1 MALSLTVHR
10 GTQQIGGS
18 CIEIAGPLG
27 ERLILD
33 AGRPL
38 DASRE
43 IKGLLPATLDV
54 ESPATALISH
64 PHMDHWGLIG
74 ELPVEWPIW
83 TGEKSAE
90 MIRLTGELFD
100 EPVGRTLLPW
110 PADGSSFE
118 IGQFTVTPYLTDHS
132 AFDAYMLLIE
142 GYGRRILYTGDFRAH
157 GRKAKLVE
165 DMIAAPPHNI
175 DILLMEGTN
184 LRTDK
189 PTITERQ
196 LEDRLVSLADEVE
209 GHVFVEWSAQNLDR
223 TTTLYR
229 AARRAGRK
237 LIVDLYTADVLLRI
251 APGSGVPR
259 PDPLVFSTLLVMITG
274 RLARLYER
282 RGRGDLVS
290 KIIASGRATSRAKAA
305 ENGRAIIMTRK
316 SLLREFESNDLLP
329 ITARDAYVHSNWR
342 GYLDESDKESGWVK
356 AGLVGARRE
365 LIHTSGHASPADLV
379 RFAKAIAPRKL
390 VPVHGVTW
398 DDPGIELPP
407 VLRLADGEKWLID

>member
-1 MALSLTVHR
+1 MSLSLTVHR

-18 CIEIAGPLG
+18 CIEIASPSG

-38 DASRE
+38 DAPRDA
-43 IKGLLPATLDV
+43 KGLLPETLDL
-54 ESPATALISH
+54 ERPATALISH

-74 ELPVEWPIW
+74 ELPAEWPIW
-83 TGEKSAE
+83 TGAKSAE
-90 MIRLTGELFD
+90 IIRLTGELFD
-100 EPVGRTLLPW
+100 DPVNRPLLPW
-110 PADGSSFE
+110 TGDGSSFE
-118 IGQFTVTPYLTDHS
+118 VGPFTITPYLTDHS

-165 DMIAAPPHNI
+165 QMIAAPPQNI
-175 DILLMEGTN
+175 DVLLMEGTN

-189 PTITERQ
+189 PTISEQQ
-196 LEDRLVSLADEVE
+196 LEDRFVSLAREVE
-209 GHVFVEWSAQNLDR
+209 GHIFVEWSAQNLDR

-237 LIVDLYTADVLLRI
+237 LIIDLYTADVLMRV

-259 PDPLVFSTLLVMITG
+259 PDPLVFSTLMVMVTG

-282 RGRGDLVS
+282 RGRADLVGR
-290 KIIASGRATSRAKAA
+290 IIATGRGTSRAKVA
-305 ENGRAIIMTRK
+305 ENGQAIIMVRK
-316 SLLREFESNDLLP
+316 SLMTEFEANDLLP
-329 ITARDAYVHSNWR
+329 ITAGDAYVHSNWS
-342 GYLDESDKESGWVK
+342 GYLDETDAHSGWVK
-356 AGLVGARRE
+356 AGLAGARRE
-365 LIHTSGHASPADLV
+365 LIHTSGHASPADLI
-379 RFAKAIAPRKL
+379 RFARAVAPRKL
-390 VPVHGVTW
+390 VPVHGVSW

-407 VLRLADGEKWLID
+407 VQRLADGEVWLID